1 MNEYDSN
8 RITDIVKDIG
18 YEKSKDQNNAD
29 CYLINTCHI
38 RDKAKEKV
46 FHEVGRIKQIYSN
59 KEKPIM
65 VIAGCV
71 SQAENEEILKREP
84 FIDVVIGPQSYH
96 KINKILDN
104 FQKNKKEDETEFDT
118 INKFDLLNKTK
129 NLDSKVSSFLTIQEG
144 CDKFC
149 HFCVVPYTRGPECSR
164 PFKTILK
171 EAEQLIKNGAKE
183 IILLGQNVNAYSFYE
198 NDSEFKISNLLNELE
213 KYSELKRIRYTT
225 SHPVDMTDDL
235 IECYS
240 TNKKLMPFI
249 HLPIQSGS
257 DKILKL
263 MNRKHKVEDYI
274 NIYEKLLKINPLI
287 KFSSDFIIGY
297 PGEEKSD
304 FEKTLELVK
313 EIKFINSFSFIF
325 SSRPGT
331 KASTLS
337 QVNEKFSKKRLIEL
351 QSLLFQNQI
360 DHNKSLENKKISVL
374 VENRIEDQNK
384 FFGRNEYFNSVIFDA
399 EDKDIGKTVKVI
411 IKNSNQNTLFGKIE
425 NKMKAA

>member
-1 MNEYDSN
+1 
-8 RITDIVKDIG
+8 
-18 YEKSKDQNNAD
+18 
-29 CYLINTCHI
+29 
-38 RDKAKEKV
+38 
-46 FHEVGRIKQIYSN
+46 
-59 KEKPIM
+59 
-65 VIAGCV
+65 
-71 SQAENEEILKREP
+71 
-84 FIDVVIGPQSYH
+84 
-96 KINKILDN
+96 
-104 FQKNKKEDETEFDT
+104 
-118 INKFDLLNKTK
+118 
-129 NLDSKVSSFLTIQEG
+129 
-144 CDKFC
+144 
-149 HFCVVPYTRGPECSR
+149 
-164 PFKTILK
+164 
-171 EAEQLIKNGAKE
+171 
-183 IILLGQNVNAYSFYE
+183 
-198 NDSEFKISNLLNELE
+198 
-213 KYSELKRIRYTT
+213 
-225 SHPVDMTDDL
+225 
-235 IECYS
+235 
-240 TNKKLMPFI
+240 MPFI